1 MNDLVAGL
9 LRLLLRAVML
19 AAALI
24 VVASLLLAAAVFVLG
39 FGVRLLWARITGRPI
54 VAFGMPIDPFAV
66 WRRMRAQPA
75 AREPATGARRVVG
88 GPLARAEKDVQ
99 DVEVKMPSD
108 H

>member
-19 AAALI
+19 VAALI
-24 VVASLLLAAAVFVLG
+24 VVASLLLAAVVFVLG

-75 AREPATGARRVVG
+75 ARDPAGARRAPG
-88 GPLARAEKDVQ
+88 GPLARADKDVQ
-99 DVEVKMPSD
+99 DVEVKMPSE